1 MTHDFD
7 LRLDAL
13 KAAYLAGS
21 TTPRQLIAALH
32 DKATALNPEFHLFI
46 HLLSLTELEPYLAA
60 LDGKSPSELPLYGV
74 PFAIKDNID
83 LAGVPTTAACPAFA
97 YVPERSATL
106 VEQLLALG
114 AIPLGKTNLDQFA
127 TGLNGTRSPYGACR
141 NSVHPDYPAGGSSSG
156 SALAVALGLA
166 SFALG
171 TDTAGSGRVPAAL
184 NNLVGLKASKGL
196 LSTAGVVPACR
207 TLDCV
212 TYFTATAREASQ
224 LLALTA
230 RLDKRDAYSRANPLW
245 NDASAFGKP
254 RTGFRFGVPA
264 QLEFLGC
271 PESPAL
277 FAATIEQL
285 KALGGEAVE
294 INFAPFLEAARLLY
308 EGPWVAERY
317 SVAGALI
324 EQQPEAVLPVIK
336 AVLDKAPSVSGVDT
350 FRAQYRLQALKA
362 ECDRILA
369 ELDCVL
375 TPAYPRPVTLAE
387 LQAEPVA
394 RNSDLGHYTNFM
406 NMLDYAAVAV
416 PAGFMGNGLPWGV
429 TLFGRALT
437 DQYLLSLADALQ
449 LQHDLPL
456 AGERHLDL
464 GAPSHLAR
472 HDKARLVVC
481 GAHLDGLPLNW
492 QLKQRGGRL
501 VEATHSSPDYQLY
514 ALAGGPP
521 FRPGMVRVAEGG
533 VAIAV
538 EVWELPSSELG
549 SFLIGI
555 PAPLG
560 LGKVQL
566 ADGSWESGFICEAY
580 GLEGATPISHFG
592 GWRAYLQSLQPHA

>member
-1 MTHDFD
+1 MLHPFD

-13 KAAYLAGS
+13 QAAYRDGTL
-21 TTPRQLIAALH
+21 TPRTLLLALGKRAA
-32 DKATALNPEFHLFI
+32 ALNPEFNLFI
-46 HLLSLTELEPYLAA
+46 HLCNEAELEPYLAA
-60 LDGKSPSELPLYGV
+60 LDGKSPAELPLFGV

-83 LAGVPTTAACPAFA
+83 LAGIPTTAACPAFA
-97 YVPERSATL
+97 YTPERSATI
-106 VEQLLALG
+106 VEQLIALG
-114 AIPLGKTNLDQFA
+114 AVPLGKTNLDQFA
-127 TGLNGTRSPYGACR
+127 TGLNGTRSPYGECR
-141 NSVHPDYPAGGSSSG
+141 NSLHPDYPSGGSSAG
-156 SALAVALGLA
+156 SSLAVALGVA

-207 TLDCV
+207 SLDCV

-230 RLDKRDAYSRANPLW
+230 KLDPRDEYSRSNPLW
-245 NDASAFGKP
+245 NDASAFGAP
-254 RTGFRFGVPA
+254 RKSFRFGVPK

-271 PESPAL
+271 AESPAL
-277 FAATIEQL
+277 FAQTIAQL
-285 KALGGEAVE
+285 KAMGGEAVE
-294 INFAPFLEAARLLY
+294 IDFAPFLEAARLLY
-308 EGPWVAERY
+308 AGPWVAERY

-324 EQQPEAVLPVIK
+324 EQQPDAVLPVIK
-336 AVLDKAPSVSGVDT
+336 DVLAKAPGVTGVAT
-350 FRAQYRLQALKA
+350 FQAQYRLQALKTQ
-362 ECDRILA
+362 CDLILT

-387 LQAEPVA
+387 LHAEPVL
-394 RNSDLGHYTNFM
+394 RNSDLGYYTNFM

-416 PAGFMGNGLPWGV
+416 PAGFMANGLPWGI
-429 TLFGRALT
+429 TLFGRVFT
-437 DQYLLSLADALQ
+437 DQYLLGLADALQ
-449 LQHDLPL
+449 RQHNLPL
-456 AGERHLDL
+456 AGERQSDL
-464 GAPSHLAR
+464 PAPTNPAR
-472 HDKARLVVC
+472 NDRARVVVC

-501 VEATHSSPDYQLY
+501 LQATHSSPDYQLY

-521 FRPGMVRVAEGG
+521 FRPGMLRVAEGG
-533 VAIAV
+533 VAIEV

-549 SFLIGI
+549 SFLGGI

-566 ADGSWESGFICEAY
+566 ADGRWESGFICEPY
-580 GLEGATPISHFG
+580 GLEGALDISHFG
-592 GWRAYLQSLQPHA
+592 GWRAYMHSKA